1 VKWNWSKRQRMTG
14 YLFIAPNMLGILI
27 FFLFPTVFS
36 FVLMFSDWKFAS
48 GKSPKFIGL
57 DNFKHLVNDE
67 LFFISLKN
75 TVLFLASVPVSL
87 VLAFLIAILLNRSVF
102 LKSVLRAM
110 YFLPYITS
118 GVAVAFVWMVLFQP
132 RMGPINEILRAIG
145 IDNPPGWLST
155 TTSSMYAIDIIWS
168 WHLIG
173 FFMIIYLA
181 ALQDIPSELLEA
193 AKIDG
198 AKPWQTILRIILPL
212 VSPTTLLLMITG
224 FISTVKTFGIIE
236 AVTGGGPGNSTTI
249 LSLFVYKTAFSY
261 YEMGYASAISW
272 VLFMIV
278 MSITMLQW
286 HVQKKWVHY

>member
-1 VKWNWSKRQRMTG
+1 M
-14 YLFIAPNMLGILI
+14 
-27 FFLFPTVFS
+27 
-36 FVLMFSDWKFAS
+36 
-48 GKSPKFIGL
+48 
-57 DNFKHLVNDE
+57 
-67 LFFISLKN
+67 
-75 TVLFLASVPVSL
+75 
-87 VLAFLIAILLNRSVF
+87 
-102 LKSVLRAM
+102 
-110 YFLPYITS
+110 
-118 GVAVAFVWMVLFQP
+118 
-132 RMGPINEILRAIG
+132 
-145 IDNPPGWLST
+145 
-155 TTSSMYAIDIIWS
+155 
-168 WHLIG
+168 
-173 FFMIIYLA
+173 
-181 ALQDIPSELLEA
+181 
-193 AKIDG
+193 DG